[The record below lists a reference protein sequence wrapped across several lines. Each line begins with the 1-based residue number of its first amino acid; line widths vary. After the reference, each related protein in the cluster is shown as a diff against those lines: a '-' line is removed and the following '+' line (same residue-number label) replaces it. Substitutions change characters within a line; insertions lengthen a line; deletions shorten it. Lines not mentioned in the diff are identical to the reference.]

1 MSYYKHQPDS
11 FSSAKWWLTA
21 GCCGFLVTLSFVGA
35 ILWLGVNVRQT
46 ETFVTSSTSTNV
58 QDRQRFQRKPIPHF
72 RDLPEPE
79 PEPVLPEIPQE
90 SPPVPSTPPP
100 PSRTFRP
107 FVSSRGRIEMVKPSE
122 IAHEKQP
129 DVPTR
134 IRLPIPE
141 HPRHK
146 LPQNPQQ
153 NVEFTD
159 HNQQNMEEF
168 AVKHNPPQRNL
179 EEFVVDQR
187 KPGGKLDDPV
197 PDYPSSLEDAFGS
210 IPPASGGPS
219 TKKKS
224 EAVYPN
230 WFGEDDNPGS
240 RTVAERPENRVLQED
255 GDNYESS
262 QSSDESLPEQVIPDF
277 IYLKDVKNVRGE
289 EEATTRVS
297 RNPML
302 MFLRRRIQDLYDWM
316 SAGGKVRSDDE
327 WLDLLR
333 TINRSISDG
342 NFTSVVGHLKKMY
355 NETTS
360 GVGLDE
366 LPVDSLIYGGVN
378 GSMNPVS
385 FGLLAVDLFLLH
397 NVQQIAWNEESG
409 LGEKMMNDPDVVA
422 MNALFLPTDRLQRL
436 RSEGSRLLTQSA
448 SGTQQKQGFVDE
460 LLELLTG
467 GLRAVLNLS
476 RAYRSSVTARASNAA
491 SPLDC
496 VWTLYCR
503 NLEKTARL
511 HGPYGFLAKI
521 NRLGLRLLMGE
532 FPVENAVENLV
543 KEATQGWQAIHCEK
557 LFPRCGGEEAK
568 DIVLETVMRGS
579 SINQ

>member
-1 MSYYKHQPDS
+1 MSYYKQQPADTL
-11 FSSAKWWLTA
+11 SSAKWWLTA

-35 ILWLGVNVRQT
+35 ILWLGVNVRQSDP
-46 ETFVTSSTSTNV
+46 FVMTTTS

-72 RDLPEPE
+72 RDLPQPE
-79 PEPVLPEIPQE
+79 PEGELPNLLEETP
-90 SPPVPSTPPP
+90 SPPPPSTPPP
-100 PSRTFRP
+100 PPRTFRP
-107 FVSSRGRIEMVKPSE
+107 FVSSRGRIEMVHPSE
-122 IAHEKQP
+122 IEIGHATS
-129 DVPTR
+129 DAPTR
-134 IRLPIPE
+134 IRLPLPE
-141 HPRHK
+141 PPRHK
-146 LPQNPQQ
+146 HQHQEVQ
-153 NVEFTD
+153 EDVEEFTD
-159 HNQQNMEEF
+159 
-168 AVKHNPPQRNL
+168 KRSS
-179 EEFVVDQR
+179 
-187 KPGGKLDDPV
+187 GGKLESG
-197 PDYPSSLEDAFGS
+197 PDYPSSLEDAFGAV
-210 IPPASGGPS
+210 PASGEPS

-230 WFGEDDNPGS
+230 WFGVED
-240 RTVAERPENRVLQED
+240 TQTTIVERPENRVVQEETEE
-255 GDNYESS
+255 YES
-262 QSSDESLPEQVIPDF
+262 QSSEIPDF
-277 IYLKDVKNVRGE
+277 IYLKDVNSRRE
-289 EEATTRVS
+289 EPVTTTRVS

-333 TINRSISDG
+333 AINRSITDG

-360 GVGLDE
+360 AAGLDE
-366 LPVDSLIYGGVN
+366 LPVDSLIYGGAN

-422 MNALFLPTDRLQRL
+422 MNALFLPSDRLQRL
-436 RSEGSRLLTQSA
+436 RSEGSRLLTQSENG
-448 SGTQQKQGFVDE
+448 SPQKQGFVDE

-476 RAYRSSVTARASNAA
+476 RAYRSSITARSSNSA

-543 KEATQGWQAIHCEK
+543 KEATQGWQAIHCDK
-557 LFPRCGGEEAK
+557 LFPRCGGDEAK
-568 DIVLETVMRGS
+568 DVVLETVMRGS